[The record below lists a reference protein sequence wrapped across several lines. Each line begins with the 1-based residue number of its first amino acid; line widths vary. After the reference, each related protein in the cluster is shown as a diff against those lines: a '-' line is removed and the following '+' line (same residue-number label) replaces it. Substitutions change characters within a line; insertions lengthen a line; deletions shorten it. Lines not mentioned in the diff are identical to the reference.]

1 MNGDGD
7 GDSDPSGQT
16 PMDPDHF
23 EVHAAGGIPWRR
35 SADGSVEVVVVHR
48 PRYDDWSFPKGKLDP
63 GESFEQAAVRELAE
77 ETGYAVDLGV
87 ELPAV
92 SYVDRNGRS
101 KVVRWWAMTV
111 LGGDFVPNDE
121 VDELVWMSAAAAA
134 DILTYPTDR
143 DLLAPLVAAVG
154 RS

>member
-1 MNGDGD
+1 
-7 GDSDPSGQT
+7 
-16 PMDPDHF
+16 MDPDHF

>member
-1 MNGDGD
+1 MSGASDL
-7 GDSDPSGQT
+7 DSSGQT
-16 PMDPDHF
+16 PIDTDQF
-23 EVHAAGGIPWRR
+23 DVHAAGGIPWRR

-92 SYVDRNGRS
+92 TYVDRNGRS

-121 VDELVWMSAAAAA
+121 VDELAWMPAAAAV

-143 DLLAPLVAAVG
+143 DLLTPLVAAVA
-154 RS
+154 RA

>member
-7 GDSDPSGQT
+7 GDPSVQT

-92 SYVDRNGRS
+92 TYVDRNGRS

-111 LGGDFVPNDE
+111 LGGDFVANDE
-121 VDELVWMSAAAAA
+121 VDELAWIPAAAAV

>member
-1 MNGDGD
+1 MSGA
-7 GDSDPSGQT
+7 SDPDSSGRAPIDLNQF
-16 PMDPDHF
+16 D
-23 EVHAAGGIPWRR
+23 VHAAGGIPWRR
-35 SADGSVEVVVVHR
+35 AADGSVEVVVVHR

-63 GESFEQAAVRELAE
+63 GETFEQAAVRELAE

-92 SYVDRNGRS
+92 TYVDRNGRS

-111 LGGDFVPNDE
+111 LGGDFVANDE
-121 VDELVWMSAAAAA
+121 VDELAWMSAAAAV

>member
-1 MNGDGD
+1 MSGA
-7 GDSDPSGQT
+7 SDPDSSGRAPIDLNQF
-16 PMDPDHF
+16 D
-23 EVHAAGGIPWRR
+23 VHAAGGVPWRR
-35 SADGSVEVVVVHR
+35 AVDGSLEVVVVHR

-87 ELPAV
+87 ELPV
-92 SYVDRNGRS
+92 VTYVDRNGRS

-121 VDELVWMSAAAAA
+121 VDELAWMPAAAAV

-143 DLLAPLVAAVG
+143 DLLTPLVAAVA
-154 RS
+154 RA

>member
-1 MNGDGD
+1 
-7 GDSDPSGQT
+7 
-16 PMDPDHF
+16 MDPDHF

-87 ELPAV
+87 KLPTV
-92 SYVDRNGRS
+92 TYVDRNGRS

-111 LGGDFVPNDE
+111 LGGDFVANDE
-121 VDELVWMSAAAAA
+121 VDELAWMTAAAAV

-143 DLLAPLVAAVG
+143 ELLAPLVAAVG